1 MSNPKCQSWSNVRV
15 LRTGTFALVL
25 KPDLTAQGVL
35 GHLERLVVMLEEG
48 VGGAVAQETPF
59 GMLAPPLG
67 TARLK
72 AVEVVAALLRMGSPS
87 AEQGMCIRPNPTLPY
102 PNPTLLILVRV
113 SLLPILFTW

>member
-1 MSNPKCQSWSNVRV
+1 MSKPECQSWSNERV
-15 LRTGTFALVL
+15 LLTGTLALGL
-25 KPDLTAQGVL
+25 KPGTSAQGVL
-35 GHLERLVVMLEEG
+35 GHLGRLVVMLEEG

-87 AEQGMCIRPNPTLPY
+87 AEQGMCHVTLSL
-102 PNPTLLILVRV
+102 NLV
-113 SLLPILFTW
+113 L